1 MSGVSDMRS
10 MMRNRQTFYEASF
23 VSTTMTKDASGSYT
37 EPKNTYSKPTKRT
50 GVIAPASGEI
60 SMQVFG
66 ADERYDKVI
75 TLNKGENYLA
85 VGSVLWV
92 DTMPTIKQDG
102 STDTP
107 YDYVVSRTAE
117 SLNVVIVAIR
127 KVNVS

>member
-1 MSGVSDMRS
+1 MRS
-10 MMRNRQTFYEASF
+10 MTRNRQVFYEASF
-23 VSTTMTKDASGSYT
+23 VSCTMTKDKDGNYT
-37 EPKNTYSKPTKRT
+37 EPINTYSKPTKRC
-50 GVIAPASGEI
+50 GVFSPASGEI

-75 TLNKGENYLA
+75 TLNKDDDYLA

-107 YDYVVSRTAE
+107 YDYVVVKTAN
-117 SLNVVIVAIR
+117 SINVVIVAIR